1 MVHGRRTRG
10 WTAAALA
17 VAVSFLATS
26 PPNVDALEVGL
37 PRGSFMMAHGP
48 GSIKIWGGS
57 KTSSFNQTLLPYNRQ
72 LAETDVTVYYTDSK
86 FNVSTRPITPYMAAS
101 MSMTCTDYQD
111 KRACIAGMSMLQD
124 ATDGTVLTML
134 NPNNFADQNVTAIG
148 AMTPRWSM
156 CGGLLG
162 DKWYLFGGRGA
173 ATNTTYFDDFFVIN
187 LATKTLESTVTAPA
201 VKRGS
206 ACMAPAD
213 STSLVLYGGGGAD
226 GVYDDTWIYN
236 ANTNQWRNITTDA
249 KAKGRYPE
257 ARFAAE
263 CVFINGNLYMFG
275 GAKIFNQATNEIWR
289 FDVPSLSWQL
299 VFPPLNGGSSTS
311 IVNQASPRYYPAVL
325 GIGDLLVVF
334 GGRDLEGDARASDD
348 PNMYFFDVKQS
359 KWVDD
364 ATAFAALKGS
374 ANQNNGGG
382 GGGGGDGGSSKT
394 PIIAGVAGGAVALL
408 LAIGGFVMYKRRRP
422 AASKPVNLE
431 YAVVQAN
438 KPNDVV
444 QGSGQ
449 PPRPPS
455 PSVPPAS
462 QLGASAR
469 PLSQETIVVPPLVP
483 GQTSP
488 AAAQDYYMTSTP
500 AQLYG
505 SAAALRPEN
514 YQTPSPLPANEP
526 YQPGPAQ
533 YDRPHSTAQLASHQ
547 SYQPTPGSYEQARLP
562 HSEHYERPVSPYGDL
577 SQRRASLDRVM
588 TQSSPPP
595 YSFPMTDA
603 LHTAVVRDVT
613 LPVGPAKGD
622 KIVPVDESEGL
633 LHIGKIGFQP
643 RAGGNSDEIAISPG
657 DILYVKELFRD
668 GWALGWNSTK
678 GTSGFFPYNCVEKS
692 G

>member
-10 WTAAALA
+10 WTTAALA
-17 VAVSFLATS
+17 VAASFLVTPAH
-26 PPNVDALEVGL
+26 VAALEVGL

-48 GSIKIWGGS
+48 DSIKVWGGS
-57 KTSSFNQTLLPYNRQ
+57 KTSAFNQSLLAYNRQ
-72 LAETDVTVYYTDSK
+72 LAETDVTVYFTDSK
-86 FNVSTRPITPYMAAS
+86 FNVSTRPTTPFMAAS

-201 VKRGS
+201 SKRGS

-213 STSLVLYGGGGAD
+213 STSLVLYGGGGVD

-249 KAKGRYPE
+249 KAKGRYPD
-257 ARFAAE
+257 ARFASE
-263 CVFINGNLYMFG
+263 CVFINGNMYMFG
-275 GAKIFNQATNEIWR
+275 GAKIFNQATNEIWK

-334 GGRDLEGDARASDD
+334 GGRDLEGDARSSDD
-348 PNMYFFDVKQS
+348 PNMYFFDVNQS

-364 ATAFAALKGS
+364 GTAFAALKGS
-374 ANQNNGGG
+374 ANQNKGGG
-382 GGGGGDGGSSKT
+382 GGGGSDGGSSKT
-394 PIIAGVAGGAVALL
+394 PTIAGVAGGAVALL
-408 LAIGGFVMYKRRRP
+408 VAIGVFVMYKRRRP
-422 AASKPVNLE
+422 ASKPVNLKH
-431 YAVVQAN
+431 AVLQAN
-438 KPNDVV
+438 KPNSVV

-455 PSVPPAS
+455 LSLQPAP
-462 QLGASAR
+462 QLGGSAR
-469 PLSQETIVVPPLVP
+469 LLSQETIVVPSLAP
-483 GQTSP
+483 GQISP
-488 AAAQDYYMTSTP
+488 PATQDYYMTPAP
-500 AQLYG
+500 AQHYG
-505 SAAALRPEN
+505 SAATLRPEN
-514 YQTPSPLPANEP
+514 YQAPSPLPPNES
-526 YQPGPAQ
+526 YQPAPGQ
-533 YDRPHSTAQLASHQ
+533 YDRPHSALQLASHQ
-547 SYQPTPGSYEQARLP
+547 SYQPAPGS
-562 HSEHYERPVSPYGDL
+562 YERPVSPYGDS

-613 LPVGPAKGD
+613 LPIGPSKD
-622 KIVPVDESEGL
+622 EKTLPVDESQGL
-633 LHIGKIGFQP
+633 LHIGKIGFHP
-643 RAGGNSDEIAISPG
+643 RAGGNNDEIAISPG
-657 DILYVKELFRD
+657 DLLYVKELYRD